1 MSSAKE
7 RLQEAFDKTV
17 QSFSRDIPLMM
28 HSAGDSLTPDPNT
41 VQLVS
46 ALTVQYMG
54 RLVDA
59 ALDAREILH
68 PEIHTGTIPPLPPPA
83 LPDHRSAPKRKREE
97 FWDDPLPE
105 PKIRG
110 RDAAATSPA
119 QESRD
124 REVEEWVGV
133 AGVDLWEHS
142 RARAAYVRGIS
153 SQQFKFPLCH
163 DSYVY
168 GRIREVQAA
177 KMTIIAPLLQDTAL
191 HETVQTEG
199 QLLQE
204 QKKQQRRL
212 RKTNAD
218 PKKKKNKEDKAKK
231 EEAGNTSDP
240 EDEDGDSDGD
250 AKSDDDSDGPLFPGG
265 GMEAFLPAHRSY
277 STPN

>member
-1 MSSAKE
+1 MPSAKE

-17 QSFSRDIPLMM
+17 RSISSDIPLMM

-59 ALDAREILH
+59 AIDAREILH
-68 PEIHTGTIPPLPPPA
+68 PDIHAAGGTTPPLPPPP
-83 LPDHRSAPKRKREE
+83 LPDHRSAPKRQREE
-97 FWDDPLPE
+97 YWDDPLPE

-110 RDAAATSPA
+110 RDTMAAASSA
-119 QESRD
+119 QEARD
-124 REVEEWVGV
+124 SEVEEWVGV

-191 HETVQTEG
+191 HETVQAEG

-204 QKKQQRRL
+204 QKKQQRRR
-212 RKTNAD
+212 RKTHAD
-218 PKKKKNKEDKAKK
+218 PKKKSSKEEKAKK
-231 EEAGNTSDP
+231 DETSDP
-240 EDEDGDSDGD
+240 EDEDGDSDGG
-250 AKSDDDSDGPLFPGG
+250 AKSDDDGDGPLFPGG
-265 GMEAFLPAHRSY
+265 GMEGFLPAHRS
-277 STPN
+277 